1 MRWIDNGIFI
11 VLSVMNVL
19 LYFME
24 STWEG
29 MCIFY
34 KGTLIIVLNMIIVNK
49 KKEKFKILF

>member
-1 MRWIDNGIFI
+1 MDKHFTRWIDNGIFT

-29 MCIFY
+29 MCVFHI
-34 KGTLIIVLNMIIVNK
+34 GTLIIVLNMIIVYKNK
-49 KKEKFKILF
+49 I